1 MRTAVTSTTAEIVT
15 FHLMALA
22 PAAIGLCCLAADRRR
37 ARIGE
42 LAASVLMM
50 LAMVDAAVGR
60 VVPVVWWVV
69 VLLAGAMAL
78 AAAHGRP
85 RSGPRAGSAGAGGTT
100 MAVHAAGGMIVMAV
114 LLLAMAGGIVSGAD
128 AGAGGGHVHGG
139 AGGGGAGMGVAA
151 FGAILA
157 GVYVVASL
165 IVIARA
171 RSRLDR
177 GQYAAMAASAGLMAW
192 SLVA

>member
-1 MRTAVTSTTAEIVT
+1 MRTAATNTTVEIVT

-85 RSGPRAGSAGAGGTT
+85 RSGHRAGSVGAGGAT
-100 MAVHAAGGMIVMAV
+100 MAVHAAGGMIVMAA
-114 LLLAMAGGIVSGAD
+114 LLLAMAGGIVPG
-128 AGAGGGHVHGG
+128 AGAGAGAHVHGG
-139 AGGGGAGMGVAA
+139 VGGGSFGMGVAA

-157 GVYVVASL
+157 GVYVVASVV
-165 IVIARA
+165 VIARS